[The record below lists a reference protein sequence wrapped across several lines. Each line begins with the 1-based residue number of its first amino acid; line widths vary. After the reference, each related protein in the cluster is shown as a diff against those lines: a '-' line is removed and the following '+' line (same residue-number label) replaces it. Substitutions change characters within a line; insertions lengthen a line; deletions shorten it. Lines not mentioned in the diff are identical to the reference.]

1 MSSKYMI
8 RIRISIFFLTLLSL
22 AIAILNSAQARFA
35 VILRDR
41 ARSDYANTTAA
52 ILDNKFLSLQSNI
65 LIDTIITALAMAAF
79 AIYGAVI
86 VARPR
91 WLHEHESI
99 LPTYATSQVVLAFV
113 MIVTG
118 GYLADQVQG
127 LQPSFKRVSANDVVP
142 YYSTMYYGG
151 VAQAGYG
158 SVLILFA
165 ITVAV
170 FCFVSAHYEAKQE
183 RVEEAAREAA
193 EADNRGRESSRV

>member
-1 MSSKYMI
+1 VKELVKKEAT
-8 RIRISIFFLTLLSL
+8 ISTR
-22 AIAILNSAQARFA
+22 N
-35 VILRDR
+35 
-41 ARSDYANTTAA
+41 
-52 ILDNKFLSLQSNI
+52 
-65 LIDTIITALAMAAF
+65 
-79 AIYGAVI
+79 GAVI
-86 VARPR
+86 VAHPR
-91 WLHEHESI
+91 WLHDHEGI
-99 LPTYATSQVVLAFV
+99 LPTYAASQVVLAFV

-127 LQPSFKRVSANDVVP
+127 FQPSFKRFSANDVVP

-151 VAQAGYG
+151 VAQASYG

-193 EADNRGRESSRV
+193 AADNRGRESSRV

>member
-1 MSSKYMI
+1 
-8 RIRISIFFLTLLSL
+8 
-22 AIAILNSAQARFA
+22 
-35 VILRDR
+35 
-41 ARSDYANTTAA
+41 
-52 ILDNKFLSLQSNI
+52 
-65 LIDTIITALAMAAF
+65 
-79 AIYGAVI
+79 
-86 VARPR
+86 
-91 WLHEHESI
+91 
-99 LPTYATSQVVLAFV
+99 

-142 YYSTMYYGG
+142 YYSMMYYGG

-170 FCFVSAHYEAKQE
+170 FCFVSVHYEAKQE

>member
-1 MSSKYMI
+1 MI
-8 RIRISIFFLTLLSL
+8 RTRISIFFLTLLSL
-22 AIAILNSAQARFA
+22 AIAILNSAHARFA

-65 LIDTIITALAMAAF
+65 LIDTVITALATAAF

-86 VARPR
+86 VAHPR
-91 WLHEHESI
+91 WLHDHEGI
-99 LPTYATSQVVLAFV
+99 LPTYAASQVVLAFA

-127 LQPSFKRVSANDVVP
+127 FQPSFKRFSANDVVP

-151 VAQAGYG
+151 VAQASYG

-193 EADNRGRESSRV
+193 AADNCGRESSRFKSC

>member
-1 MSSKYMI
+1 
-8 RIRISIFFLTLLSL
+8 
-22 AIAILNSAQARFA
+22 
-35 VILRDR
+35 
-41 ARSDYANTTAA
+41 
-52 ILDNKFLSLQSNI
+52 
-65 LIDTIITALAMAAF
+65 MAAF

-91 WLHEHESI
+91 WLHEHESV
-99 LPTYATSQVVLAFV
+99 LPTYATSQVALAFV

-118 GYLADQVQG
+118 ATLPTKSRDSSR
-127 LQPSFKRVSANDVVP
+127 PSK
-142 YYSTMYYGG
+142 GG

>member
-8 RIRISIFFLTLLSL
+8 RIRISILFLTLLSL
-22 AIAILNSAQARFA
+22 AIAILNSAHARFA

-65 LIDTIITALAMAAF
+65 LIDTIITALAMAA
-79 AIYGAVI
+79 
-86 VARPR
+86 
-91 WLHEHESI
+91 I
-99 LPTYATSQVVLAFV
+99 LPTYATSQLVLAFV
-113 MIVTG
+113 MIGTG

-127 LQPSFKRVSANDVVP
+127 FQPSFKRFSANDAVP
-142 YYSTMYYGG
+142 YYSMMYYGG

-170 FCFVSAHYEAKQE
+170 FCFVSAHCEKKQE

-193 EADNRGRESSRV
+193 ETDNRGRESSRV